1 MPKFMP
7 KHNEFHKIMPKLC
20 RTFFYIQCFSEKIH
34 YFCSSII
41 IKMETFDKAKR
52 ILLHIAIW
60 GFFLYIFIPNSFLR
74 PYPFYHPYKE
84 WIIGLILMSFCY
96 FNYFILIPRLY
107 LTGFFKKY
115 WIIFLSICLL
125 FTGLEFLLLFPDFR
139 LIKPSNFY
147 YFNRI
152 VIQSFSLVFIR
163 NGGILSLFF
172 LLKTNRFYTLQYQK
186 EHKTIVQE
194 TSYYNIATSS
204 KEVKKVNINDIT
216 HIQHQKN
223 YTYFHLKDGHCYSQ
237 YISLLKVE
245 SELPEGLF
253 ERINRSTLINT
264 AIPSRMEQN
273 TLVLEIPNG
282 QYITLPVSSTYKMD
296 KTIKKN

>member
-1 MPKFMP
+1 
-7 KHNEFHKIMPKLC
+7 
-20 RTFFYIQCFSEKIH
+20 
-34 YFCSSII
+34 
-41 IKMETFDKAKR
+41 METFDKAKR

-115 WIIFLSICLL
+115 WIIFLSICLF

-186 EHKTIVQE
+186 EHKTIVQK
-194 TSYYNIATSS
+194 TSQYNIATSS
-204 KEVKKVNINDIT
+204 KEVRSVNISDIVY
-216 HIQHQKN
+216 IQHQKN
-223 YTYFHLKDGHCYSQ
+223 YTYFHLIDGSCYSQ

-264 AIPSRMEQN
+264 AFPSRIEKN
-273 TLVLEIPNG
+273 TLVLETPNG
-282 QYITLPVSSTYKMD
+282 QEILLTVSPTYMGKMIND
-296 KTIKKN
+296 N